1 MGDCGPFVV
10 NYIWMELEWMA
21 KRNDNSLPQRIA
33 AGFDDRNIREKLR
46 KRAIQEIKD
55 AIKNT
60 KQKTQTEEAANQKAH
75 ENTDNKK
82 AGNKSDKE
90 NDTTI
95 MHKETSKRN
104 TKGNGEAEKSE
115 ANKNAN

>member
-1 MGDCGPFVV
+1 MG
-10 NYIWMELEWMA
+10 ELEWMA
-21 KRNDNSLPQRIA
+21 KGINNRFPQTST
-33 AGFDDRNIREKLR
+33 AGFNAGNIREKLR